1 MKSYIFS
8 SLTITVMFILGMVC
22 IAGMDIFLA
31 TLLLTLSVLIHIL
44 IVVVEI
50 SDKP

>member
-1 MKSYIFS
+1 MKPYIFS
-8 SLTITVMFILGMVC
+8 SLTITVVFILGMVF
-22 IAGMDIFLA
+22 IGGIDIVLA